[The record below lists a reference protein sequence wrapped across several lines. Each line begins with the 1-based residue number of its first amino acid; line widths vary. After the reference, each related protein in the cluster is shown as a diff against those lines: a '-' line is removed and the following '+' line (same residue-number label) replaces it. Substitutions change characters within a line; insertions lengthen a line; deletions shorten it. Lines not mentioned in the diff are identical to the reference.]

1 MLTAFTQSNPPLYA
15 ACMLT
20 APTRTRPQH
29 LLCRPLAHSTACHV
43 VCVLFVCFYTATICA
58 CMLTAFIQSNPPLYA
73 ACLLTAPT
81 RTRPPHFLLELFR
94 HDPTRHIT
102 LNLTHT
108 HAPTHITTPQL
119 VFCTQHNLRLF
130 DRNYRPFK
138 AFPSQYSSQVHY
150 RPQLQASLHSF
161 TLLTSSLGS
170 LSQQVL
176 LVVSLSPVVLTP

>member
-1 MLTAFTQSNPPLYA
+1 MLLPR
-15 ACMLT
+15 AC
-20 APTRTRPQH
+20 
-29 LLCRPLAHSTACHV
+29 PLAAHLMIVFCT
-43 VCVLFVCFYTATICA
+43 T
-58 CMLTAFIQSNPPLYA
+58 

-176 LVVSLSPVVLTP
+176 LVVSLSLSSSINPVTTATTTQPQQQ